1 MIDIV
6 PIKALSD
13 NYIWLLTTNEGSI
26 LVDPGESKK
35 IIDLIEDEAIDL
47 KGILITHHHYD
58 HTNGLND
65 ILKIKQVDVY
75 GPQNNISEI
84 NKIVKEGDKF
94 SICGIQFEVIEVPGH
109 TLDHIAF
116 NSINSEKN
124 ILFCGDTLFFGGCGR
139 VFEGTYEQMFSS
151 LNKLSSLPSDTL
163 VYCGHEYTASNLKFA
178 LEVDPS
184 NDELKKEFNK
194 VLEMEH
200 MNRCTL
206 PSSIKKEHALNPFF
220 RCNNLE
226 IQNKITNK
234 FKVPNT
240 EIEIFKAIRK
250 WKDNY

>member
-116 NSINSEKN
+116 SSINSEKN
-124 ILFCGDTLFFGGCGR
+124 ILEHNIETPLDVKNFDKQIIGFSEKIKMENITLKRFLHKNLYQHPDVKIMTDRAVKVISDLFKAYLNDINLLPKEYLKYNLEKINNKSKER
-139 VFEGTYEQMFSS
+139 VV
-151 LNKLSSLPSDTL
+151 SDYIAGMTDR
-163 VYCGHEYTASNLKFA
+163 FA
-178 LEVDPS
+178 L
-184 NDELKKEFNK
+184 
-194 VLEMEH
+194 
-200 MNRCTL
+200 
-206 PSSIKKEHALNPFF
+206 KEHKKLYGGN
-220 RCNNLE
+220 
-226 IQNKITNK
+226 
-234 FKVPNT
+234 
-240 EIEIFKAIRK
+240 
-250 WKDNY
+250 